1 MGKSSGPTPPDPYK
15 TASAEA
21 QFNRLDT
28 YAPSGSGV
36 VHGFTDP
43 ASGQFQRGM
52 APEGA
57 QSAQQRIESPWEQS
71 IREMWEPASVGL
83 GQRLIADNIEG
94 MPAAP
99 RVGDRGD
106 IAQQIFDRSFSLMAP
121 GIDRANERLL
131 TNLQARGI
139 PIGAEA
145 FNDAYGEQLR
155 TTQDTIG
162 RLAMDADI
170 AAGSEQSRQF
180 ALDSASRQGA
190 MAEIVAAMGGGYNPP
205 SNIPSGAAAGV
216 NYSGLVGQQYQQQMA
231 QHQQQQQ
238 QNMQAM
244 NTIGSLGAAAI
255 MKCTEDAKQIEGV
268 LDTGYAARAVASL
281 PLAVW
286 RYLPDQAPDGEGT
299 DRHVGPMAEHFH
311 ALTGL
316 GQPKVINVID
326 IIGIL
331 TGALQNALHRIEIL
345 EHRASGGKVN

>member
-1 MGKSSGPTPPDPYK
+1 MGKSKAPPPPDPYE

-28 YAPSGSGV
+28 YSPSGSGI

-43 ASGQFQRGM
+43 TTGEFRQGL
-52 APEGA
+52 APQGA
-57 QSAQQRIESPWEQS
+57 QSAQQRIESPWERQ

-83 GQRLIADNIEG
+83 GNRLIQDNIEG
-94 MPAAP
+94 LPDAA
-99 RVGDRGD
+99 RVTDRGD

-121 GIDRANERLL
+121 GIERANERLL

-139 PIGAEA
+139 PLGAEA

-170 AAGSEQSRQF
+170 AAGQEQSRQF
-180 ALDSASRQGA
+180 GLDAMSRQNA
-190 MAEIVAAMGGGYNPP
+190 LSEIVAAMGGGYNPP
-205 SNIPSGAAAGV
+205 SAMPSGQAAGV
-216 NYSGLVGQQYQQQMA
+216 NYSGLVGQQYQQQMQ
-231 QHQQQQQ
+231 QHQMQQQ

-244 NTIGSLGAAAI
+244 GTIGSLGAAMI
-255 MKCTEDAKQIEGV
+255 MKCTEDAKQIEGN
-268 LDTGYAARAVASL
+268 LDAAVAARVVANL
-281 PLAVW
+281 PLMVW
-286 RYLPDQAPDGEGT
+286 RYKPGEAPEAE
-299 DRHVGPMAEHFH
+299 RHVGPMAEHFH

-316 GQPKVINVID
+316 GQPKTISVID

-331 TGALQNALHRIEIL
+331 TGALQSALHRIDVL
-345 EHRASGGKVN
+345 EHRIKGGRVQ